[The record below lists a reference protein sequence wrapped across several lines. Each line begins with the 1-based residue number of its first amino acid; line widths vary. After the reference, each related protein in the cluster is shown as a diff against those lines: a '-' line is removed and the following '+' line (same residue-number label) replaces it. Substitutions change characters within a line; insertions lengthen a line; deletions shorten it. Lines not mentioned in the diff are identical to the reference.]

1 MATAEPTHAD
11 DAEPSRGAG
20 PRISVRTR
28 HVDPPEPTPD
38 PAEPGLPDAAAG
50 PDGAGRPDEARK
62 PDTAGNSDAEP
73 DDDSSPAPVGPAA
86 GTEPV
91 APASSS
97 KSDTSRSGGAKPD
110 PAAGR
115 DADFRSSAAAGSD
128 ADSRPAP
135 VGPAAGTEPVAPA
148 SGSKSDADRSRDAK
162 PDPDAGP
169 DPAAEPD
176 CDLGAEPADGPG
188 VAGGG
193 GRGGGGRGRTRLR
206 RFGRH
211 PAILAMA
218 LSGVLHIIWF
228 FTFANSGGDLA
239 AQDAWAEFVGR
250 NPGSAYNLAWYGG
263 MHPVSYSVVSPYLMA
278 VLGVRTTMM
287 IAGTLSAGLLMLVLM
302 RSRAVR
308 NPVAAAAAGVFAL
321 LCNAISGRVTF
332 GLGMVF
338 ALGAAAVVFCWPY
351 RWRYKRWAKA
361 LCAAPLAA
369 AATAASPVA
378 GLFVGFVAVALFLQ
392 KRRPGAWALGIAPA
406 AVVGVSAWMF
416 PFSGTQPMMFG
427 SVLLPFA
434 SAACAFFLVPKEWKT
449 VRITSAV
456 YGLSVVLVWL
466 ISSQIGSNISRLP
479 MLLGGVTLIAALPF
493 TAPRSRKWYAILL
506 AFVTVNGWIA
516 FKAVDDI
523 VHTTPAASW
532 ARELAPLVN
541 QLQEAGAEK
550 GRVEVVPARSHRE
563 ASALAPYV
571 NLARGWNRQADMERN
586 PLFYDDTLNSANY
599 HEWLQRWAVHYVVVP
614 KGEPDGDGGE
624 RERELVQRGMPY
636 LKQVWGD
643 ANWQLFEVTDPT
655 PMADPPA
662 VVDRAEQGELTLEV
676 KRAGRVLIRIP
687 YSPWLGL
694 VDAEGKSVKPP
705 QETEESKKRED
716 GEPKSYDNVNGC
728 LMETEEDAQ
737 GDQWTELLAPRAGTY
752 RLAAPYQLPR
762 GTGCPEELREEVRGS
777 EG

>member
-20 PRISVRTR
+20 PRIHLRTR
-28 HVDPPEPTPD
+28 DVERPGPPGAPGPDEEPRAASAPPEGTSEETQDRAPRD
-38 PAEPGLPDAAAG
+38 PAEAHD
-50 PDGAGRPDEARK
+50 DNVGR
-62 PDTAGNSDAEP
+62 
-73 DDDSSPAPVGPAA
+73 
-86 GTEPV
+86 
-91 APASSS
+91 
-97 KSDTSRSGGAKPD
+97 
-110 PAAGR
+110 
-115 DADFRSSAAAGSD
+115 
-128 ADSRPAP
+128 
-135 VGPAAGTEPVAPA
+135 
-148 SGSKSDADRSRDAK
+148 
-162 PDPDAGP
+162 
-169 DPAAEPD
+169 
-176 CDLGAEPADGPG
+176 EPADSHHDT
-188 VAGGG
+188 
-193 GRGGGGRGRTRLR
+193 TRFS
-206 RFGRH
+206 RFLRH
-211 PAILAMA
+211 PVTLATA
-218 LSGVLHIIWF
+218 LSGILHVIWF

-287 IAGTLSAGLLMLVLM
+287 IAGTISAGLLTLILM
-302 RSRAVR
+302 RSRVVR
-308 NPVAAAAAGVFAL
+308 NPVWPSLAGVFAL
-321 LCNAISGRVTF
+321 LCNAASGRVTF
-332 GLGMVF
+332 GLGLVF
-338 ALGAAAVVFCWPY
+338 ALGATAVVFCWPY

-361 LCAAPLAA
+361 LSAAPLAA
-369 AATAASPVA
+369 IATAASPVA
-378 GLFVGFVAVALFLQ
+378 GLFVGLVAVALFLQ
-392 KRRPGAWALGIAPA
+392 KRRPGAYALGLAPA
-406 AVVGVSAWMF
+406 AVVAVSAWLF
-416 PFSGTQPMMFG
+416 PFSGTQPMMFA
-427 SVLLPFA
+427 SVLLPFTY
-434 SAACAFFLVPKEWKT
+434 SVFVFFLVPKEWKT
-449 VRITSAV
+449 VRITAAV
-456 YGLSVVLVWL
+456 YGLSVLLVWL

-479 MLLGGVTLIAALPF
+479 MLFAGVALIAALPF
-493 TAPRSRKWYAILL
+493 TVPRSRKWYTIIVT
-506 AFVTVNGWIA
+506 FVGMNFWIG

-541 QLQEAGAEK
+541 QLQVVGAEK

-599 HEWLQRWAVHYVVVP
+599 HEWLRRWAVHYVVVP

-636 LKQVWGD
+636 LQQVWGD
-643 ANWQLFEVTDPT
+643 ANWQLFKVTDPT

-662 VVDRAEQGELTLEV
+662 VVERAEQGELTLEV

-705 QETEESKKRED
+705 QETEESKQRED
-716 GEPKSYDNVNGC
+716 GAPKTFSNVNGC
-728 LMETEEDAQ
+728 LMETEKDAE
-737 GDQWTELLAPRAGTY
+737 GDRWTELVAPRAGTY

-762 GTGCPEELREEVRGS
+762 GTGCPEEMRDALRGT
-777 EG
+777 GG